1 MVPLL
6 FLWDS
11 MVFIVVVG
19 LGFGALR
26 LATERTITHRL
37 DSSTI
42 IQAIVKIAI
51 LGESLHFFGSAIFAF
66 PAPQSQHQADVSA
79 LQSRAKIS
87 HVGQILPV
95 QLGALPF
102 GEFWIFSL
110 SFGSFIQIQ
119 VPFPAPD
126 RPRSIHRF
134 ASLPSEGLDPNEIGR
149 RRGYGPIVRL

>member
-1 MVPLL
+1 MRNNY
-6 FLWDS
+6 
-11 MVFIVVVG
+11 G
-19 LGFGALR
+19 R
-26 LATERTITHRL
+26 EL
-37 DSSTI
+37 DSATTK
-42 IQAIVKIAI
+42 QAVAKIAI